1 MSHDESYEENTL
13 KKYYGPALTFQTND
27 LGY

>member
-13 KKYYGPALTFQTND
+13 KKHYGPVLTFQTND

>member
-13 KKYYGPALTFQTND
+13 KKYYGLVLTFQTND
-27 LGY
+27 PGY